1 MIDLK
6 AKLSGRTHQTDE
18 LMKENANLKSEVA
31 ALHEH
36 MDKVKEEA
44 IEEYQVSQP
53 YFDEMRG
60 YYGDRF
66 EDFRKQAILM
76 FLDLDFSQSRL
87 SSMPRRLLPPSQ
99 LPMMWRSIKRCW

>member
-1 MIDLK
+1 MKKFKDSSQTFGQEVIDLK

-18 LMKENANLKSEVA
+18 LMKENANLKSEAA

-53 YFDEMRG
+53 
-60 YYGDRF
+60 
-66 EDFRKQAILM
+66 I
-76 FLDLDFSQSRL
+76 
-87 SSMPRRLLPPSQ
+87 SM
-99 LPMMWRSIKRCW
+99 K

>member
-18 LMKENANLKSEVA
+18 LMKENANLKSEAA

-53 YFDEMRG
+53 
-60 YYGDRF
+60 
-66 EDFRKQAILM
+66 I
-76 FLDLDFSQSRL
+76 
-87 SSMPRRLLPPSQ
+87 SM
-99 LPMMWRSIKRCW
+99 K